1 MKKKPNTTNCKLLK
15 DYIKKSGYSITD
27 VAKQIGI
34 TYVALNA
41 KLKGEY
47 AFTLDEALQLKK
59 ILKLTQVQWDAI
71 FNKGA

>member
-1 MKKKPNTTNCKLLK
+1 MKKKPNTADFRLLK
-15 DYIKKSGYSITD
+15 DYIKKSGFSITD
-27 VAKQIGI
+27 VAKALGI

-71 FNKGA
+71 FNKED